1 MNNLPAHILKRSYV
15 VAAVLAAGTMLIF
28 AQIGRL
34 QIFQADKWLAVQEER
49 RVYHKTVLADRGS
62 ILADDGS
69 VMATTVPYFRVAI
82 DATVIKARD
91 YANFADSLGKLAE
104 GLAAKFGKE
113 LETDAAY
120 YERLVQKAQAEEDRH
135 VYLFPFNRLLD
146 FNEMK
151 YVRSLPILNRGRYH
165 GGIIVEKVNSRRFNP
180 LGQLARITLGRLDEE
195 TAQGVKGVEYSFNS
209 SLRGRDGSMLV
220 QRVANNL
227 EVPLNYIY
235 EESARDGLD
244 VKTTLNVNMQDVVYS
259 ALKDGVDRHDAKSG
273 VAILMEVET
282 GKVKAIANYPENY
295 NHAVAT
301 QLEPGSTFKIASAIA
316 AMEDGLVRPSDS
328 VDAGDGVVQY
338 FDQTMR
344 DEHPY
349 GKITFRQAI
358 EKSSNIGIAHIIE
371 KHYAKNPQKFIERL
385 EEMGALEYA
394 GFQIRG
400 EPQPLIIKPG
410 NPLWNQ
416 TTLPWLS
423 TGYNVKM
430 TPLQLLSFYN
440 AIANNGRMV
449 RPYIVSEIRD
459 NSGVRQQYGPQVIKE
474 SICSPKTLANA
485 RDFLKGVVQKGTA
498 RNIRNANY
506 AIAGKTGTA
515 KIVEDGAYQ
524 KKYRSS
530 FAGYF
535 PADAPKY
542 SLIVLI
548 NEPTKGGYYGA
559 TVAAPVFKEIADK
572 IYSTLLEDQYRSPE
586 TIVKNQTDLPAATV
600 ANVKDARIVYNQLNI
615 STPYKPETDY
625 AKLAQR
631 EGVMLMKSF
640 KVSRHKVPSVQG
652 MSAKD
657 AMALLE
663 NLGLRVALRGSGKVR
678 RQSLKPG
685 DRLQKGSFI
694 TLTLG

>member
-1 MNNLPAHILKRSYV
+1 MNNLPQHILKRSYV
-15 VAAVLAAGTMLIF
+15 VAAILAAGALLVF

-34 QIFQADKWLAVQEER
+34 QIFHADKWYAIQNEHR
-49 RVYHKTVLADRGS
+49 IKNKTVLADRGS

-91 YANFADSLGKLAE
+91 FANFADSLKKLSA
-104 GLAAKFGKE
+104 GLAAKFGEK
-113 LETDAAY
+113 LGTDARY
-120 YERLVQKAQAEEDRH
+120 YERLVQRAQAEEDRH

-151 YVRSLPILNRGRYH
+151 YVRSLPILNRGRFH
-165 GGIIVEKVNSRRFNP
+165 GGLIIEKVNSKRFNP

-195 TAQGVKGVEYSFNS
+195 TGQG
-209 SLRGRDGSMLV
+209 LRGIEFSLNSALRGEDGEMLV
-220 QRVANNL
+220 KRVANNL

-235 EESARDGLD
+235 EKSAKDGKD

-259 ALKDGVDRHDAKSG
+259 ALRDGVKRHQAKNG

-282 GKVKAIANYPENY
+282 GKIKAMANYPETY

-301 QLEPGSTFKIASAIA
+301 QLEPGSTFKIASAMA
-316 AMEDGLVRPSDS
+316 ALEDGLARPSDT
-328 VDAGDGVVQY
+328 VDAGDGGVQY
-338 FDQTMR
+338 FDHTMR
-344 DEHPY
+344 DVHAY
-349 GKITFRQAI
+349 GKITFREAI
-358 EKSSNIGIAHIIE
+358 EKSSNIAIADVIE
-371 KHYAKNPQKFIERL
+371 EHYAKNPKKFIARL
-385 EEMGALEYA
+385 EDMGVLDYT

-423 TGYNVKM
+423 TGYNVKL
-430 TPLQLLSFYN
+430 TPLQLLTFYN
-440 AIANNGRMV
+440 AIANNARMV
-449 RPYIVSEIRD
+449 RPYIVSEIRN
-459 NSGVRQQYGPQVIKE
+459 NSGVRTRYGTEVIRTA
-474 SICSPKTLANA
+474 ICSPKTLGAAQN
-485 RDFLKGVVQKGTA
+485 FLSGVVQSGTA

-506 AIAGKTGTA
+506 KIAGKTGTA

-524 KKYRSS
+524 NKYRSS
-530 FAGYF
+530 FVGYF

-548 NEPTKGGYYGA
+548 NEPTEGGYYGA

-572 IYSTLLEDQYRSPE
+572 IYSTLLEDEYRAPQEIAQISS
-586 TIVKNQTDLPAATV
+586 DLPVSAV
-600 ANVKDARIVYNQLNI
+600 ANVKDAETVYNRLNI
-615 STPYKPETDY
+615 STPYKPETKY
-625 AKLAQR
+625 AKLAQK
-631 EGVMLMKSF
+631 EGVVLMKSF
-640 KVSRHKVPSVQG
+640 KVSWHKVPSVKG

-663 NLGLRVALRGSGKVR
+663 NLGLRVALRGSGKVK
-678 RQSLKPG
+678 RQSLEPG
-685 DRLQKGSFI
+685 ERLQKGSFI

>member
-1 MNNLPAHILKRSYV
+1 MNKLPAHILKRSYV
-15 VAAVLAAGTMLIF
+15 VAAVLAAGTLLIF
-28 AQIGRL
+28 AQIARL
-34 QIFQADKWLAVQEER
+34 QFFQAEKWLKVQEER

-69 VMATTVPYFRVAI
+69 VMATTVPYFRIAI

-91 YANFADSLGKLAE
+91 YANFADSLSKLAS

-120 YERLVQKAQAEEDRH
+120 YERLVQKAQAEKDRH

-165 GGIIVEKVNSRRFNP
+165 GGVIIEKVNSRRFYP
-180 LGQLARITLGRLDEE
+180 MGDLARITLGRLNKE
-195 TAQGVKGVEYSFNS
+195 TAQGVRGVEFSFNS
-209 SLRGRDGSMLV
+209 ALYGKNGEMLV

-235 EESARDGLD
+235 EQSARDGKD
-244 VKTTLNVNMQDVVYS
+244 VKTTLNVNMQDVVHS
-259 ALKDGVDRHDAKSG
+259 ALKEGVKRHEAKSG
-273 VAILMEVET
+273 VAILMEVES
-282 GKVKAIANYPENY
+282 GKIKAMANYPETY

-316 AMEDGLVRPSDS
+316 ALEDGVVRLSDT
-328 VDAGDGVVQY
+328 VDAGQGVVQY

-344 DEHPY
+344 DEHAY

-358 EKSSNIGIAHIIE
+358 EKSSNIGIAHVIE
-371 KHYAKNPQKFIERL
+371 KHYAKNPKKFIDRIAD
-385 EEMGALEYA
+385 MGALEYT

-400 EPQPLIIKPG
+400 EPQPLVIKPG

-430 TPLQLLSFYN
+430 TPLQLLTFYN

-449 RPYIVSEIRD
+449 RPYVVSEIRD
-459 NSGVRQQYGPQVIKE
+459 NSGVRTRYGTQVMKE
-474 SICSPKTLANA
+474 AICSPKTLGAA
-485 RDFLKGVVQKGTA
+485 RELLKGVVQKGTA
-498 RNIRNANY
+498 RNIKNANY

-530 FAGYF
+530 FVGYF

-548 NEPTKGGYYGA
+548 NEPTEGGYYGA

-586 TIVKNQTDLPAATV
+586 VIVQNKTDLPAATV

-615 STPYKPETDY
+615 STPYQPETDY

-640 KVSRHKVPSVQG
+640 KVSRHKVPSVNG

-685 DRLQKGSFI
+685 ERLQKGSFI